1 MTEKGTVPDADD
13 KVPHLSAE
21 EAEAIASGTHGN
33 PFSVLGVQE
42 TLGGFS
48 PAPSSPVPAKFR
60 R

>member
-13 KVPHLSAE
+13 RYLTFRRKKQKQSLPE
-21 EAEAIASGTHGN
+21 RM
-33 PFSVLGVQE
+33 E
-42 TLGGFS
+42 TLFLFSASRKPLADFS